1 MFSMWSSVD
10 GQEHPGSTPPDV
22 APCSAKASKA
32 TQRRKPGSPP
42 RAAPALS
49 APHAPAGGAAGEER
63 TPVLEWREAV
73 VVPPG
78 ESVHA
83 LQPQQLRAPRLW
95 WPLHL
100 GDQARDGRARP

>member
-1 MFSMWSSVD
+1 M
-10 GQEHPGSTPPDV
+10 
-22 APCSAKASKA
+22 
-32 TQRRKPGSPP
+32 
-42 RAAPALS
+42 
-49 APHAPAGGAAGEER
+49 
-63 TPVLEWREAV
+63 LEWREAV